1 MWKECGARGEGG
13 RQQNIQ
19 KLNIFLRVC
28 ISRVSLHVR
37 EGKVKGEG
45 LLSCVV
51 AGTLSRQDLTDPLH
65 GLAWRL
71 LQFEVVLSTLACPHV
86 MEMV

>member
-1 MWKECGARGEGG
+1 MLGSEHLHLNLFVYGRNVAARAEGG

-37 EGKVKGEG
+37 EGEVEGED
-45 LLSCVV
+45 LLSCIV
-51 AGTLSRQDLTDPLH
+51 AGILSRQDLTDFLH
-65 GLAWRL
+65 CLAPSL
-71 LQFEVVLSTLACPHV
+71 
-86 MEMV
+86 